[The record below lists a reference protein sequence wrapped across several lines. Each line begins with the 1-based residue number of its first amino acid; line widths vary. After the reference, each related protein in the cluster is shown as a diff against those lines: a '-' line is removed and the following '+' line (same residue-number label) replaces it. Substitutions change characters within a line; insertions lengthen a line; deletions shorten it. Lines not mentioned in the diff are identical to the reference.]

1 MTKREHWFFRPSSVV
16 MNMFSFLVPC
26 TRMQTHSRLER
37 PRMNHQVPDHVIPA
51 VERALAGSEGHALVF
66 LPGEGEVNAA
76 IREFKKK
83 NLKNCEA
90 LPLMGG
96 MPPEEQDKVMM
107 FDDRSGTKRM
117 IVFCTNVA
125 ETSLTV

>member
-1 MTKREHWFFRPSSVV
+1 VHALKVEGRNFKITDEYVPAPEDLV
-16 MNMFSFLVPC
+16 FSPQLVP
-26 TRMQTHSRLER
+26 E
-37 PRMNHQVPDHVIPA
+37 HVIPA
-51 VERALAGSEGHALVF
+51 VEQALAKSEGHALVF

-76 IREFKKK
+76 IREFRKK
-83 NLKNCEA
+83 NFKNCEA

-107 FDDRSGTKRM
+107 FDDRGGTKRM